1 MAELTVVR
9 DGASVV
15 TLKTE
20 QATKAQIIEHM
31 VGREIGDLF
40 PRRRSK
46 PGVAALEVE
55 GLNVADS
62 DSGRR
67 VLADISFSLRAGEVL
82 GIGGLMGAGRTEL
95 LMHLFGAWGTR
106 LRGSVRLNGREL
118 RARKPQ
124 EVIRRGMVLVSEDRR
139 RYGLIVDKTIG
150 FNLSLSSLAKLT
162 KHRLID
168 QGLEFQ
174 RNNHFFQSL
183 RVKAPTLE
191 ALVAK
196 LSGGTQQK
204 VVLGKALMAEPLVIF
219 LDEPTRGIDV
229 GAKQEIYEIINQ
241 LTDAGKAVLLVSS
254 ELPELIGMSDR
265 ILVLHEGRI
274 AGEFDRDEATQENLL
289 AAAMGQAHVML
300 T

>member
-1 MAELTVVR
+1 MTVLR
-9 DGASVV
+9 DGASVI

-20 QATKAQIIEHM
+20 QASKPQIIKHM
-31 VGREIGDLF
+31 VGREINDLF

-46 PGVAALEVE
+46 SGAAALEVE
-55 GLNVADS
+55 GLSVADS
-62 DSGRR
+62 DSGQR
-67 VLADISFSLRAGEVL
+67 VLSDISFSLRAGEVL

-95 LMHLFGAWGTR
+95 LMHLFGAWGSR
-106 LRGSVRLNGREL
+106 LSGSVHLNGREL
-118 RARKPQ
+118 QAQKP
-124 EVIRRGMVLVSEDRR
+124 EEIIRRGMVLVSEDRR
-139 RYGLIVDKTIG
+139 RYGLILDKTIG

-162 KHRLID
+162 KKRLID
-168 QGLEFQ
+168 EGLEFQ
-174 RNNHFFQSL
+174 KNNHFFQSL

-204 VVLGKALMAEPLVIF
+204 VVLGKALMTEPLVIF

-229 GAKQEIYEIINQ
+229 GAKLEIYEIVNQ

-274 AGEFDRDEATQENLL
+274 GGEFDRDEATQENLL
-289 AAAMGQAHVML
+289 AAAMGQRQVML